1 MNIPSV
7 GKSPDEILQTL
18 AAFKQHDLSWRDGR
32 VLAYVYDAGRDAE
45 DMVKEAFAMYLS
57 ENALDPTTF
66 PSTLQMERDVVRMT
80 ANLLRG
86 DENVVGNV
94 STGGTESIMLAVKTA
109 RDWAK
114 AEKGVTE
121 PRDDSLS
128 DDSCGFPQSGS
139 LFGC

>member
-1 MNIPSV
+1 MKIPET
-7 GKSPDEILQTL
+7 GKSPEEIFDTLQQ
-18 AAFKQHDLSWRDGR
+18 FKQNNLAWRDGR
-32 VLAYVYDAGRDAE
+32 VMAYVYDAGE
-45 DMVKEAFAMYLS
+45 DVEAVVKQAFTMYLS

-66 PSTLQMERDVVRMT
+66 PSTLHMERDIMRMT

-114 AEKGVTE
+114 ASRFVVGDRVA
-121 PRDDSLS
+121 
-128 DDSCGFPQSGS
+128 
-139 LFGC
+139 